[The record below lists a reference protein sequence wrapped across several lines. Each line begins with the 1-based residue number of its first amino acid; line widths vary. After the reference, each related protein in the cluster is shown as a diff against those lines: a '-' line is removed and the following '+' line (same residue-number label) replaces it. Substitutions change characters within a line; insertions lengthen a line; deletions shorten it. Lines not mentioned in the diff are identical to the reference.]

1 MSHLLPQHPCT
12 LRKYVA
18 HHELENVVIN
28 VILIVVVI
36 IILVNNT
43 VVVFIVSN
51 TAEEVMLICC
61 VYIAGAAT
69 QTGKA
74 VGALQDLL
82 PNARVLYSS
91 ATGASEPNNLGYMY
105 RLGAAGFDH
114 MKDMIETLNRYPNV
128 DNLGCNVIHILCIL
142 CSQPVVIAKGP
153 WCTKSL
159 SRHRSLM

>member
-18 HHELENVVIN
+18 HHELEIN
-28 VILIVVVI
+28 VIVIVVVI
-36 IILVNNT
+36 IVLVNNT
-43 VVVFIVSN
+43 VVVVVIVSN

-114 MKDMIETLNRYPNV
+114 MKDMIETLNRYPK
-128 DNLGCNVIHILCIL
+128 L
-142 CSQPVVIAKGP
+142 QP
-153 WCTKSL
+153 
-159 SRHRSLM
+159 M